1 MALVGNVVLLW
12 DEGGIDIYPAL
23 LFVSDGA
30 FFFEADEHGLDGFGA
45 PVACSTEQTDDLV
58 GVDGRFIPDDL
69 HHLEF
74 GFGYLGKFFVHS
86 KPPDLTGV
94 IKMIIAFLHFGVNAA
109 VSDRLSLIAVC
120 MIILRGRNN
129 MKMGINKKKLKI
141 RRNTMLIYAVNLIYL
156 LFFLFIYLQDRRRLI
171 NGFLFFILLM
181 LSGLSLVMLTD
192 ETGNP
197 FLFFLLIIIAMAAA
211 LLLFTGVF
219 IILAI
224 SFYSAVNLLR
234 KEGRSKANLL
244 SLLVGIGILL
254 WLVLGMVSFKNVE
267 INDVLSV
274 IMLVVNTILLY
285 LLLVFSNFILSS
297 FIYGIYRP
305 VLRQDYIIVLGS
317 GLMSG
322 NRVTPLLAGRIDR
335 ALKVYR
341 RQADKKKS
349 PPMLIMSGGQ
359 GGDEQI
365 AEGEAMKQYA
375 LEQGIPEDHILVE
388 DQSENTY
395 ENMLFSRQLIESREA
410 DMKHL
415 RILFSTSNYHVFRA
429 GIYARKA
436 GLKAQGIGAK
446 TKFYFWY
453 NALLREYVAIL
464 AMHKKTH
471 IVCMLI
477 LLVIVGLAS
486 LLIHHPDLVTRFI

>member
-1 MALVGNVVLLW
+1 
-12 DEGGIDIYPAL
+12 
-23 LFVSDGA
+23 
-30 FFFEADEHGLDGFGA
+30 
-45 PVACSTEQTDDLV
+45 
-58 GVDGRFIPDDL
+58 
-69 HHLEF
+69 
-74 GFGYLGKFFVHS
+74 
-86 KPPDLTGV
+86 
-94 IKMIIAFLHFGVNAA
+94 
-109 VSDRLSLIAVC
+109 
-120 MIILRGRNN
+120 
-129 MKMGINKKKLKI
+129 
-141 RRNTMLIYAVNLIYL
+141 MLIYAVNLIYL
-156 LFFLFIYLQDRRRLI
+156 LFFLLVYLQDRRRLI

-181 LSGLSLVMLTD
+181 ISGLSLVMLAG

-197 FLFFLLIIIAMAAA
+197 FLFFLLVIIAMAAV

-267 INDVLSV
+267 VDDVLSV

-305 VLRQDYIIVLGS
+305 LLRQDYIIVLGS
-317 GLMSG
+317 GLMGG

-341 RQADKKKS
+341 RQADKKKK
-349 PPMLIMSGGQ
+349 PPMLIMSGGK

-365 AEGEAMKQYA
+365 AEGEAMKRYA
-375 LEQGIPEDHILVE
+375 LEQGIPEDRILVE

-415 RILFSTSNYHVFRA
+415 HILFSTSNYHVFRA

-436 GLKAQGIGAK
+436 ELKAQGIGAK

-477 LLVIVGLAS
+477 LLIIVGLAS
-486 LLIHHPDLVTRFI
+486 LLIHHPDLVTQFI

>member
-1 MALVGNVVLLW
+1 MLV
-12 DEGGIDIYPAL
+12 
-23 LFVSDGA
+23 
-30 FFFEADEHGLDGFGA
+30 
-45 PVACSTEQTDDLV
+45 
-58 GVDGRFIPDDL
+58 
-69 HHLEF
+69 
-74 GFGYLGKFFVHS
+74 
-86 KPPDLTGV
+86 
-94 IKMIIAFLHFGVNAA
+94 
-109 VSDRLSLIAVC
+109 
-120 MIILRGRNN
+120 
-129 MKMGINKKKLKI
+129 
-141 RRNTMLIYAVNLIYL
+141 YAVNLIYL

-254 WLVLGMVSFKNVE
+254 WLVLGMLSFKNVE

-317 GLMSG
+317 GLMGG
-322 NRVTPLLAGRIDR
+322 NKVTPLLAGRIDR

-359 GGDEQI
+359 GGDQQI

-388 DQSENTY
+388 DQSKNTY
-395 ENMLFSRQLIESREA
+395 ENMLFFQTAHRKPGSGYEASAHFVLNLQLSCFPGQASMPERQGLRLRALARKQNSTFGITRCLGSMWQFWQCIKR
-410 DMKHL
+410 
-415 RILFSTSNYHVFRA
+415 RILSACLFCWSLWDLRVF
-429 GIYARKA
+429 
-436 GLKAQGIGAK
+436 
-446 TKFYFWY
+446 
-453 NALLREYVAIL
+453 
-464 AMHKKTH
+464 
-471 IVCMLI
+471 
-477 LLVIVGLAS
+477 
-486 LLIHHPDLVTRFI
+486 

>member
-1 MALVGNVVLLW
+1 
-12 DEGGIDIYPAL
+12 
-23 LFVSDGA
+23 
-30 FFFEADEHGLDGFGA
+30 
-45 PVACSTEQTDDLV
+45 
-58 GVDGRFIPDDL
+58 
-69 HHLEF
+69 
-74 GFGYLGKFFVHS
+74 
-86 KPPDLTGV
+86 
-94 IKMIIAFLHFGVNAA
+94 
-109 VSDRLSLIAVC
+109 
-120 MIILRGRNN
+120 
-129 MKMGINKKKLKI
+129 
-141 RRNTMLIYAVNLIYL
+141 MLIYAVNLIYL
-156 LFFLFIYLQDRRRLI
+156 LFFLLVYLQDRRRLI

-181 LSGLSLVMLTD
+181 ISGLSLVMLAG

-197 FLFFLLIIIAMAAA
+197 FLFFLLVIIAMAAV

-305 VLRQDYIIVLGS
+305 LLRKDYIIVLGS
-317 GLMSG
+317 GLMGG

-341 RQADKKKS
+341 RQVDKKKK
-349 PPMLIMSGGQ
+349 PPMLIMSGGK

-365 AEGEAMKQYA
+365 AEGEAMKRYA
-375 LEQGIPEDHILVE
+375 LEQGIPEDRILVE

-395 ENMLFSRQLIESREA
+395 ENMLFSRQLIENREA

-415 RILFSTSNYHVFRA
+415 HILFSTSNYHVFRA

-436 GLKAQGIGAK
+436 ELKAQGIGAK

-477 LLVIVGLAS
+477 LLIIVGLAS
-486 LLIHHPDLVTRFI
+486 LLIHHPDLVTQFI

>member
-1 MALVGNVVLLW
+1 
-12 DEGGIDIYPAL
+12 
-23 LFVSDGA
+23 
-30 FFFEADEHGLDGFGA
+30 
-45 PVACSTEQTDDLV
+45 
-58 GVDGRFIPDDL
+58 
-69 HHLEF
+69 
-74 GFGYLGKFFVHS
+74 
-86 KPPDLTGV
+86 
-94 IKMIIAFLHFGVNAA
+94 MI
-109 VSDRLSLIAVC
+109 
-120 MIILRGRNN
+120 
-129 MKMGINKKKLKI
+129 
-141 RRNTMLIYAVNLIYL
+141 
-156 LFFLFIYLQDRRRLI
+156 
-171 NGFLFFILLM
+171 
-181 LSGLSLVMLTD
+181 SGLSLVMLAG

-197 FLFFLLIIIAMAAA
+197 FLFFLLVIIAMAAV

-274 IMLVVNTILLY
+274 IMLVVNTVLLY

-305 VLRQDYIIVLGS
+305 LLRQDYIIVLGS
-317 GLMSG
+317 GLMGG

-335 ALKVYR
+335 ALKVYW
-341 RQADKKKS
+341 RQADKKKKR
-349 PPMLIMSGGQ
+349 PMLIMSGGK

-365 AEGEAMKQYA
+365 AEGEAMKRYA

-415 RILFSTSNYHVFRA
+415 HILFSTSNYHVFRA

-436 GLKAQGIGAK
+436 ELKAQGIGAK

-477 LLVIVGLAS
+477 LLIVVGLAS
-486 LLIHHPDLVTRFI
+486 LLIHHPDLVTQFI

>member
-1 MALVGNVVLLW
+1 
-12 DEGGIDIYPAL
+12 
-23 LFVSDGA
+23 
-30 FFFEADEHGLDGFGA
+30 
-45 PVACSTEQTDDLV
+45 
-58 GVDGRFIPDDL
+58 
-69 HHLEF
+69 
-74 GFGYLGKFFVHS
+74 
-86 KPPDLTGV
+86 
-94 IKMIIAFLHFGVNAA
+94 
-109 VSDRLSLIAVC
+109 
-120 MIILRGRNN
+120 
-129 MKMGINKKKLKI
+129 
-141 RRNTMLIYAVNLIYL
+141 MLIYAVNLIYL
-156 LFFLFIYLQDRRRLI
+156 LFFLLVYLQDRRRLI

-181 LSGLSLVMLTD
+181 ISGLSLVMLAG

-197 FLFFLLIIIAMAAA
+197 FLFFLLVIIAMAAV

-305 VLRQDYIIVLGS
+305 LLRQDYIIVLGS
-317 GLMSG
+317 GLMGG

-341 RQADKKKS
+341 RQADKKKK
-349 PPMLIMSGGQ
+349 PPMLIMSGGK

-365 AEGEAMKQYA
+365 AEGEAMKRYA
-375 LEQGIPEDHILVE
+375 LEQGIPEDRILVE
-388 DQSENTY
+388 DQSKNTY

-415 RILFSTSNYHVFRA
+415 HILFSTSNYHVFRA

-436 GLKAQGIGAK
+436 ELKAQGIGAK

-477 LLVIVGLAS
+477 LLIIVGLAS
-486 LLIHHPDLVTRFI
+486 LLIHHPDLVTQFI

>member
-1 MALVGNVVLLW
+1 
-12 DEGGIDIYPAL
+12 
-23 LFVSDGA
+23 
-30 FFFEADEHGLDGFGA
+30 
-45 PVACSTEQTDDLV
+45 
-58 GVDGRFIPDDL
+58 
-69 HHLEF
+69 
-74 GFGYLGKFFVHS
+74 
-86 KPPDLTGV
+86 
-94 IKMIIAFLHFGVNAA
+94 
-109 VSDRLSLIAVC
+109 
-120 MIILRGRNN
+120 
-129 MKMGINKKKLKI
+129 
-141 RRNTMLIYAVNLIYL
+141 MLIYIVNLIYL
-156 LFFLFIYLQDRRRLI
+156 LFFLLVYLQDRRRLI

-181 LSGLSLVMLTD
+181 ISGLSLVMLAG

-197 FLFFLLIIIAMAAA
+197 FLFFLLVIIAMAAV

-267 INDVLSV
+267 IDDVLSV
-274 IMLVVNTILLY
+274 IMLVVNTVLLY

-305 VLRQDYIIVLGS
+305 LLRQDYIIVLGS
-317 GLMSG
+317 GLMGG

-335 ALKVYR
+335 ALKVYW
-341 RQADKKKS
+341 RQADKKKKR
-349 PPMLIMSGGQ
+349 PMLIMSGGK

-365 AEGEAMKQYA
+365 AEGEAMKRYA

-415 RILFSTSNYHVFRA
+415 HILFSTSNYHVFRA

-436 GLKAQGIGAK
+436 ELKAQGIGAK

-471 IVCMLI
+471 IICMLI
-477 LLVIVGLAS
+477 LLVVVGLAS
-486 LLIHHPDLVTRFI
+486 LLIHHPDLVTQFI

>member
-1 MALVGNVVLLW
+1 
-12 DEGGIDIYPAL
+12 
-23 LFVSDGA
+23 
-30 FFFEADEHGLDGFGA
+30 
-45 PVACSTEQTDDLV
+45 
-58 GVDGRFIPDDL
+58 
-69 HHLEF
+69 
-74 GFGYLGKFFVHS
+74 
-86 KPPDLTGV
+86 
-94 IKMIIAFLHFGVNAA
+94 
-109 VSDRLSLIAVC
+109 
-120 MIILRGRNN
+120 
-129 MKMGINKKKLKI
+129 
-141 RRNTMLIYAVNLIYL
+141 MLIYTVNLIYL
-156 LFFLFIYLQDRRRLI
+156 LFFLLVYLQDRRRLI

-181 LSGLSLVMLTD
+181 ISGLSLVMLAG

-197 FLFFLLIIIAMAAA
+197 FLFFLLVIIAMAAV

-274 IMLVVNTILLY
+274 IMLVVNTVLLY

-305 VLRQDYIIVLGS
+305 LLRQDYIIVLGS
-317 GLMSG
+317 GLMGG

-335 ALKVYR
+335 ALKVYW
-341 RQADKKKS
+341 RQADKKKK
-349 PPMLIMSGGQ
+349 PPMLIMSGGK

-365 AEGEAMKQYA
+365 AEGEAMKRYA

-410 DMKHL
+410 DIKHL
-415 RILFSTSNYHVFRA
+415 HILFSTSNYHVFRA

-436 GLKAQGIGAK
+436 ELKAQGIGAK

-477 LLVIVGLAS
+477 LLVVVGLAS
-486 LLIHHPDLVTRFI
+486 LLIHHPDFVTRFI

>member
-23 LFVSDGA
+23 LFVGDGA
-30 FFFEADEHGLDGFGA
+30 FFFEADEHGLDSFGA

-86 KPPDLTGV
+86 KSPDLTSV
-94 IKMIIAFLHFGVNAA
+94 IKMIIAFLRFSVNEA

-141 RRNTMLIYAVNLIYL
+141 RKNTMLIYAVNLIYL

-197 FLFFLLIIIAMAAA
+197 FLFFLLVIIAMAVA

-254 WLVLGMVSFKNVE
+254 WPVLGMLSFKNVE

-274 IMLVVNTILLY
+274 IMLVVKTVLLY
-285 LLLVFSNFILSS
+285 LLLVFSNFILSP

-317 GLMSG
+317 GLMGG
-322 NRVTPLLAGRIDR
+322 NKVTPLLAGRIAK

-341 RQADKKKS
+341 R
-349 PPMLIMSGGQ
+349 L
-359 GGDEQI
+359 
-365 AEGEAMKQYA
+365 
-375 LEQGIPEDHILVE
+375 LE
-388 DQSENTY
+388 
-395 ENMLFSRQLIESREA
+395 ESS
-410 DMKHL
+410 K
-415 RILFSTSNYHVFRA
+415 
-429 GIYARKA
+429 
-436 GLKAQGIGAK
+436 LKCIK
-446 TKFYFWY
+446 
-453 NALLREYVAIL
+453 
-464 AMHKKTH
+464 
-471 IVCMLI
+471 C
-477 LLVIVGLAS
+477 
-486 LLIHHPDLVTRFI
+486 TR

>member
-1 MALVGNVVLLW
+1 
-12 DEGGIDIYPAL
+12 
-23 LFVSDGA
+23 
-30 FFFEADEHGLDGFGA
+30 
-45 PVACSTEQTDDLV
+45 
-58 GVDGRFIPDDL
+58 
-69 HHLEF
+69 
-74 GFGYLGKFFVHS
+74 
-86 KPPDLTGV
+86 
-94 IKMIIAFLHFGVNAA
+94 
-109 VSDRLSLIAVC
+109 
-120 MIILRGRNN
+120 
-129 MKMGINKKKLKI
+129 
-141 RRNTMLIYAVNLIYL
+141 MLIYAVNLIYL
-156 LFFLFIYLQDRRRLI
+156 LFFLLVYLQDRRRLI

-181 LSGLSLVMLTD
+181 ISGLSLVMLAG

-197 FLFFLLIIIAMAAA
+197 FLFFLLVIIAMAAV

-267 INDVLSV
+267 IDDVLSV

-305 VLRQDYIIVLGS
+305 LLRQDYIIVLGS
-317 GLMSG
+317 GLMGG

-341 RQADKKKS
+341 RQADKKKK
-349 PPMLIMSGGQ
+349 PPMLIMSGGK

-365 AEGEAMKQYA
+365 AEGEAMKRYA
-375 LEQGIPEDHILVE
+375 LEQGIPEDRILVE

-415 RILFSTSNYHVFRA
+415 HILFSTSNYHVFRA

-436 GLKAQGIGAK
+436 ELKAQGIGAK

-477 LLVIVGLAS
+477 LLIIVGLAS
-486 LLIHHPDLVTRFI
+486 LLIHHPDLVTQFI

>member
-1 MALVGNVVLLW
+1 
-12 DEGGIDIYPAL
+12 
-23 LFVSDGA
+23 
-30 FFFEADEHGLDGFGA
+30 
-45 PVACSTEQTDDLV
+45 
-58 GVDGRFIPDDL
+58 
-69 HHLEF
+69 
-74 GFGYLGKFFVHS
+74 
-86 KPPDLTGV
+86 
-94 IKMIIAFLHFGVNAA
+94 
-109 VSDRLSLIAVC
+109 
-120 MIILRGRNN
+120 
-129 MKMGINKKKLKI
+129 
-141 RRNTMLIYAVNLIYL
+141 MLIYAVNLIYL
-156 LFFLFIYLQDRRRLI
+156 LFFLLVYLQDRRRLI

-181 LSGLSLVMLTD
+181 ISGLSLVMLAG

-197 FLFFLLIIIAMAAA
+197 FLFFLLVIIAMAAV

-305 VLRQDYIIVLGS
+305 LLRQDYIIVLGS
-317 GLMSG
+317 GLMGG

-335 ALKVYR
+335 ALKVYW
-341 RQADKKKS
+341 RQADKKKK
-349 PPMLIMSGGQ
+349 PPMLIMSGGK

-375 LEQGIPEDHILVE
+375 LEQGIPEDRILVE

-415 RILFSTSNYHVFRA
+415 HILFSTSNYHVFRA

-436 GLKAQGIGAK
+436 ALKAQGIGAK

-486 LLIHHPDLVTRFI
+486 LLIHHPDLVTQFI

>member
-1 MALVGNVVLLW
+1 
-12 DEGGIDIYPAL
+12 
-23 LFVSDGA
+23 
-30 FFFEADEHGLDGFGA
+30 
-45 PVACSTEQTDDLV
+45 
-58 GVDGRFIPDDL
+58 
-69 HHLEF
+69 
-74 GFGYLGKFFVHS
+74 
-86 KPPDLTGV
+86 
-94 IKMIIAFLHFGVNAA
+94 
-109 VSDRLSLIAVC
+109 
-120 MIILRGRNN
+120 
-129 MKMGINKKKLKI
+129 
-141 RRNTMLIYAVNLIYL
+141 MLIYAVNLIYL
-156 LFFLFIYLQDRRRLI
+156 LFFLLVYLQDRRRLI

-181 LSGLSLVMLTD
+181 ISGLSLVMLAG

-197 FLFFLLIIIAMAAA
+197 FLFFLLVIIAMAAI

-267 INDVLSV
+267 IDDVLSV

-305 VLRQDYIIVLGS
+305 LLRQDYIIVLGS
-317 GLMSG
+317 GLMGG

-341 RQADKKKS
+341 RQADKKKK
-349 PPMLIMSGGQ
+349 PPMLIMSGGK

-365 AEGEAMKQYA
+365 AEGEAMKRYA
-375 LEQGIPEDHILVE
+375 LEQGIPEDRILVE

-395 ENMLFSRQLIESREA
+395 ENMLFSRQLIENREA

-415 RILFSTSNYHVFRA
+415 HILFSTSNYHVFRA

-436 GLKAQGIGAK
+436 ELKAQGIGAK

-486 LLIHHPDLVTRFI
+486 LLIHHPDLVTQFI

>member
-1 MALVGNVVLLW
+1 
-12 DEGGIDIYPAL
+12 
-23 LFVSDGA
+23 
-30 FFFEADEHGLDGFGA
+30 
-45 PVACSTEQTDDLV
+45 
-58 GVDGRFIPDDL
+58 
-69 HHLEF
+69 
-74 GFGYLGKFFVHS
+74 
-86 KPPDLTGV
+86 
-94 IKMIIAFLHFGVNAA
+94 
-109 VSDRLSLIAVC
+109 
-120 MIILRGRNN
+120 
-129 MKMGINKKKLKI
+129 
-141 RRNTMLIYAVNLIYL
+141 MLIYAVNLIYL
-156 LFFLFIYLQDRRRLI
+156 LFFLLVYLQDRRRLI

-181 LSGLSLVMLTD
+181 ISGLSLVMLAG

-197 FLFFLLIIIAMAAA
+197 FLFFLLVIIAMAAV

-305 VLRQDYIIVLGS
+305 LLRQDYIIVLGS
-317 GLMSG
+317 GLMGG

-341 RQADKKKS
+341 RQADKKKK
-349 PPMLIMSGGQ
+349 PPMLIMSGGK

-365 AEGEAMKQYA
+365 AEGEAMKRYA
-375 LEQGIPEDHILVE
+375 LEQGIPEDRILVE

-395 ENMLFSRQLIESREA
+395 ENMLFSRQLIENREA

-415 RILFSTSNYHVFRA
+415 HILFSTSNYHVFRA

-436 GLKAQGIGAK
+436 ELKAQGIGAK

-486 LLIHHPDLVTRFI
+486 LLIHHPDLVTQFI

>member
-1 MALVGNVVLLW
+1 
-12 DEGGIDIYPAL
+12 
-23 LFVSDGA
+23 
-30 FFFEADEHGLDGFGA
+30 
-45 PVACSTEQTDDLV
+45 
-58 GVDGRFIPDDL
+58 
-69 HHLEF
+69 
-74 GFGYLGKFFVHS
+74 
-86 KPPDLTGV
+86 
-94 IKMIIAFLHFGVNAA
+94 MI
-109 VSDRLSLIAVC
+109 
-120 MIILRGRNN
+120 
-129 MKMGINKKKLKI
+129 
-141 RRNTMLIYAVNLIYL
+141 
-156 LFFLFIYLQDRRRLI
+156 
-171 NGFLFFILLM
+171 
-181 LSGLSLVMLTD
+181 SGLSLVMLAG

-197 FLFFLLIIIAMAAA
+197 FLFFLLVIIAMAAV

-267 INDVLSV
+267 IDDVLSV

-285 LLLVFSNFILSS
+285 LLLVFSNFILSY

-305 VLRQDYIIVLGS
+305 LLRQDYIIVLGS
-317 GLMSG
+317 GLMGG

-335 ALKVYR
+335 TLKVYR
-341 RQADKKKS
+341 RQADKKKK
-349 PPMLIMSGGQ
+349 PPMLIMSGGK

-365 AEGEAMKQYA
+365 AEGEAMKRYA
-375 LEQGIPEDHILVE
+375 LEQGIPEDRILVE

-415 RILFSTSNYHVFRA
+415 HILFSTSNYHVFRA

-436 GLKAQGIGAK
+436 ELKAQGIGAK

-477 LLVIVGLAS
+477 LLIIVGLAS
-486 LLIHHPDLVTRFI
+486 LLIHHPDLVTQFI

>member
-1 MALVGNVVLLW
+1 
-12 DEGGIDIYPAL
+12 
-23 LFVSDGA
+23 
-30 FFFEADEHGLDGFGA
+30 
-45 PVACSTEQTDDLV
+45 
-58 GVDGRFIPDDL
+58 
-69 HHLEF
+69 
-74 GFGYLGKFFVHS
+74 
-86 KPPDLTGV
+86 
-94 IKMIIAFLHFGVNAA
+94 
-109 VSDRLSLIAVC
+109 
-120 MIILRGRNN
+120 
-129 MKMGINKKKLKI
+129 
-141 RRNTMLIYAVNLIYL
+141 MLIYAVNLIYL
-156 LFFLFIYLQDRRRLI
+156 LFFLLVYLQDRRRLI

-181 LSGLSLVMLTD
+181 ISGLSLVMLAG

-197 FLFFLLIIIAMAAA
+197 FLFFLLVIIAMAAV

-267 INDVLSV
+267 IDDVLSV

-305 VLRQDYIIVLGS
+305 LLRQDYIIVLGS
-317 GLMSG
+317 GLMGG

-341 RQADKKKS
+341 RQADKKKK
-349 PPMLIMSGGQ
+349 PPMLIMSGGK

-365 AEGEAMKQYA
+365 AEGEAMKRYA
-375 LEQGIPEDHILVE
+375 LEQGIPEDRILVE

-415 RILFSTSNYHVFRA
+415 HILFSTSNYHVFRA

-436 GLKAQGIGAK
+436 ELKAQGIGAK

-471 IVCMLI
+471 TVCMLI

-486 LLIHHPDLVTRFI
+486 LLIHHPDLVTQFI

>member
-1 MALVGNVVLLW
+1 
-12 DEGGIDIYPAL
+12 
-23 LFVSDGA
+23 
-30 FFFEADEHGLDGFGA
+30 
-45 PVACSTEQTDDLV
+45 
-58 GVDGRFIPDDL
+58 
-69 HHLEF
+69 
-74 GFGYLGKFFVHS
+74 
-86 KPPDLTGV
+86 
-94 IKMIIAFLHFGVNAA
+94 
-109 VSDRLSLIAVC
+109 
-120 MIILRGRNN
+120 
-129 MKMGINKKKLKI
+129 
-141 RRNTMLIYAVNLIYL
+141 MLIYAVNLIYL
-156 LFFLFIYLQDRRRLI
+156 LFFLLVYLQDRRRLI

-181 LSGLSLVMLTD
+181 ISGLSLVMLAG

-197 FLFFLLIIIAMAAA
+197 FLFFLLVIIAMAAV

-267 INDVLSV
+267 IDDVLSV

-305 VLRQDYIIVLGS
+305 LLRQDYIIVLGS
-317 GLMSG
+317 GLMGG

-341 RQADKKKS
+341 RQADKKKK
-349 PPMLIMSGGQ
+349 PPMLIMSGGK

-365 AEGEAMKQYA
+365 AEGEAMKRYA
-375 LEQGIPEDHILVE
+375 LEQGIPEDRILVE

-415 RILFSTSNYHVFRA
+415 HILFSTSNYHVFRA

-436 GLKAQGIGAK
+436 ELKAQGIGAK

-486 LLIHHPDLVTRFI
+486 LLIHHPDLVTQFI

>member
-1 MALVGNVVLLW
+1 
-12 DEGGIDIYPAL
+12 
-23 LFVSDGA
+23 
-30 FFFEADEHGLDGFGA
+30 
-45 PVACSTEQTDDLV
+45 
-58 GVDGRFIPDDL
+58 
-69 HHLEF
+69 
-74 GFGYLGKFFVHS
+74 
-86 KPPDLTGV
+86 
-94 IKMIIAFLHFGVNAA
+94 
-109 VSDRLSLIAVC
+109 
-120 MIILRGRNN
+120 
-129 MKMGINKKKLKI
+129 
-141 RRNTMLIYAVNLIYL
+141 MLIYAVNLIYL
-156 LFFLFIYLQDRRRLI
+156 LFFLLVYLQDRRRLI

-181 LSGLSLVMLTD
+181 ISGLSLVMLAG

-197 FLFFLLIIIAMAAA
+197 FLFFLLVIIAMAAV

-305 VLRQDYIIVLGS
+305 LLRQDYIIVLGS
-317 GLMSG
+317 GLMGG

-341 RQADKKKS
+341 RQADKKKK
-349 PPMLIMSGGQ
+349 PPMLIMSGGK

-365 AEGEAMKQYA
+365 AEGEAMKRYA
-375 LEQGIPEDHILVE
+375 LKQGIPEDRILVE
-388 DQSENTY
+388 DQSKNTY
-395 ENMLFSRQLIESREA
+395 ENMLFSRQLIENREA

-415 RILFSTSNYHVFRA
+415 HILFSTSNYHVFRA

-436 GLKAQGIGAK
+436 ELKAQGIGAK

-486 LLIHHPDLVTRFI
+486 LLIHHPDLVTQFI

>member
-1 MALVGNVVLLW
+1 
-12 DEGGIDIYPAL
+12 
-23 LFVSDGA
+23 
-30 FFFEADEHGLDGFGA
+30 
-45 PVACSTEQTDDLV
+45 
-58 GVDGRFIPDDL
+58 
-69 HHLEF
+69 
-74 GFGYLGKFFVHS
+74 
-86 KPPDLTGV
+86 
-94 IKMIIAFLHFGVNAA
+94 
-109 VSDRLSLIAVC
+109 
-120 MIILRGRNN
+120 
-129 MKMGINKKKLKI
+129 
-141 RRNTMLIYAVNLIYL
+141 MLIYAVNLIYL
-156 LFFLFIYLQDRRRLI
+156 LFFLLVYLQDRRRLI

-181 LSGLSLVMLTD
+181 ISGLSLVMLAG

-197 FLFFLLIIIAMAAA
+197 FLFFLLVIIAMAAV

-305 VLRQDYIIVLGS
+305 LLRQDYIIVLGS
-317 GLMSG
+317 GLMGG

-341 RQADKKKS
+341 RQADKKKK
-349 PPMLIMSGGQ
+349 PPMLIMSGGK

-365 AEGEAMKQYA
+365 AEGEAMKRYA
-375 LEQGIPEDHILVE
+375 LEQGIPEDRILVE

-415 RILFSTSNYHVFRA
+415 HILFSTSNYHVFRA

-436 GLKAQGIGAK
+436 ELKAQGIGAK

-477 LLVIVGLAS
+477 LLIIVGLAS
-486 LLIHHPDLVTRFI
+486 LLIHHPDLVTQFI

>member
-1 MALVGNVVLLW
+1 
-12 DEGGIDIYPAL
+12 
-23 LFVSDGA
+23 
-30 FFFEADEHGLDGFGA
+30 
-45 PVACSTEQTDDLV
+45 
-58 GVDGRFIPDDL
+58 
-69 HHLEF
+69 
-74 GFGYLGKFFVHS
+74 
-86 KPPDLTGV
+86 
-94 IKMIIAFLHFGVNAA
+94 
-109 VSDRLSLIAVC
+109 
-120 MIILRGRNN
+120 
-129 MKMGINKKKLKI
+129 
-141 RRNTMLIYAVNLIYL
+141 MLIYAVNLIYL
-156 LFFLFIYLQDRRRLI
+156 LFFLLVYLQDRRRLI

-181 LSGLSLVMLTD
+181 ISGLSLVMLAG

-197 FLFFLLIIIAMAAA
+197 FLFFLLVIIAMAAI

-267 INDVLSV
+267 IDDVLSV

-305 VLRQDYIIVLGS
+305 LLRQDYIIVLGS
-317 GLMSG
+317 GLMGG

-341 RQADKKKS
+341 RQADKKKK
-349 PPMLIMSGGQ
+349 PPMLIMSGGK

-365 AEGEAMKQYA
+365 AEGEAMKRYA
-375 LEQGIPEDHILVE
+375 LEQGIPEDRILVE

-415 RILFSTSNYHVFRA
+415 HILFSTSNYHVFRA

-436 GLKAQGIGAK
+436 ELKAQGIGAK

-471 IVCMLI
+471 IV
-477 LLVIVGLAS
+477 
-486 LLIHHPDLVTRFI
+486 

>member
-1 MALVGNVVLLW
+1 
-12 DEGGIDIYPAL
+12 
-23 LFVSDGA
+23 
-30 FFFEADEHGLDGFGA
+30 
-45 PVACSTEQTDDLV
+45 
-58 GVDGRFIPDDL
+58 
-69 HHLEF
+69 
-74 GFGYLGKFFVHS
+74 
-86 KPPDLTGV
+86 
-94 IKMIIAFLHFGVNAA
+94 
-109 VSDRLSLIAVC
+109 
-120 MIILRGRNN
+120 
-129 MKMGINKKKLKI
+129 
-141 RRNTMLIYAVNLIYL
+141 MLIYTVNLIYL
-156 LFFLFIYLQDRRRLI
+156 LFFLLVYLQDRRRLI

-181 LSGLSLVMLTD
+181 ISGLSLVMLAG

-197 FLFFLLIIIAMAAA
+197 FLFFLLVIIAMAAV

-254 WLVLGMVSFKNVE
+254 WLILGMVSFKNVE
-267 INDVLSV
+267 IDDVLSV
-274 IMLVVNTILLY
+274 IMLVVNTVLLY

-305 VLRQDYIIVLGS
+305 LLRQDYIIVLGS
-317 GLMSG
+317 GLMGG

-335 ALKVYR
+335 ALKVYW
-341 RQADKKKS
+341 RQADKKKK
-349 PPMLIMSGGQ
+349 PLMLIMSGGK

-365 AEGEAMKQYA
+365 AEGEAMKRYA
-375 LEQGIPEDHILVE
+375 LEQGIPEDRILVE

-395 ENMLFSRQLIESREA
+395 ENMLFSRQLIESREV

-415 RILFSTSNYHVFRA
+415 HILFSTSNYHVFRA

-436 GLKAQGIGAK
+436 ELKAQGIGAK

-477 LLVIVGLAS
+477 LLVVVGLAS
-486 LLIHHPDLVTRFI
+486 LLIHHPDLVTQFI

>member
-1 MALVGNVVLLW
+1 
-12 DEGGIDIYPAL
+12 
-23 LFVSDGA
+23 
-30 FFFEADEHGLDGFGA
+30 
-45 PVACSTEQTDDLV
+45 
-58 GVDGRFIPDDL
+58 
-69 HHLEF
+69 
-74 GFGYLGKFFVHS
+74 
-86 KPPDLTGV
+86 
-94 IKMIIAFLHFGVNAA
+94 
-109 VSDRLSLIAVC
+109 
-120 MIILRGRNN
+120 
-129 MKMGINKKKLKI
+129 
-141 RRNTMLIYAVNLIYL
+141 MLIYTVNLIYL
-156 LFFLFIYLQDRRRLI
+156 LFFLLVYLQDRRRLI

-181 LSGLSLVMLTD
+181 ISGLSLVMLAG

-197 FLFFLLIIIAMAAA
+197 FLFFLLVIIAMAAV

-305 VLRQDYIIVLGS
+305 LLRQDYIIVLGS
-317 GLMSG
+317 GLMGG

-335 ALKVYR
+335 ALKVYW
-341 RQADKKKS
+341 RQADKKKK
-349 PPMLIMSGGQ
+349 PPMLIMSGGK
-359 GGDEQI
+359 GRDEQI

-375 LEQGIPEDHILVE
+375 LEQGIPEDRILVE

-415 RILFSTSNYHVFRA
+415 HILFSTSNYHVFRA
-429 GIYARKA
+429 GLYARKA

-477 LLVIVGLAS
+477 LLIIVGLAS
-486 LLIHHPDLVTRFI
+486 LLIHHPDLVTQFI

>member
-1 MALVGNVVLLW
+1 
-12 DEGGIDIYPAL
+12 
-23 LFVSDGA
+23 
-30 FFFEADEHGLDGFGA
+30 
-45 PVACSTEQTDDLV
+45 
-58 GVDGRFIPDDL
+58 
-69 HHLEF
+69 
-74 GFGYLGKFFVHS
+74 
-86 KPPDLTGV
+86 
-94 IKMIIAFLHFGVNAA
+94 
-109 VSDRLSLIAVC
+109 
-120 MIILRGRNN
+120 
-129 MKMGINKKKLKI
+129 
-141 RRNTMLIYAVNLIYL
+141 MLIYAVNLIYL
-156 LFFLFIYLQDRRRLI
+156 LFFLLVYLQDRRRLI

-181 LSGLSLVMLTD
+181 ISGLSLVMLAG

-197 FLFFLLIIIAMAAA
+197 FLFFLLVIIAMAAI

-267 INDVLSV
+267 IDDVLSV

-305 VLRQDYIIVLGS
+305 LLRQDYIIVLGS
-317 GLMSG
+317 GLMGG

-341 RQADKKKS
+341 RQADKKKK
-349 PPMLIMSGGQ
+349 PPMLIMSGGK

-365 AEGEAMKQYA
+365 AEGEAMKRYA
-375 LEQGIPEDHILVE
+375 LEQGIPEDRILVE

-415 RILFSTSNYHVFRA
+415 HILFSTSNYHVFRA

-436 GLKAQGIGAK
+436 ELKAQGIGAK

-486 LLIHHPDLVTRFI
+486 LLIHHPDLVTQFI

>member
-1 MALVGNVVLLW
+1 
-12 DEGGIDIYPAL
+12 
-23 LFVSDGA
+23 
-30 FFFEADEHGLDGFGA
+30 
-45 PVACSTEQTDDLV
+45 
-58 GVDGRFIPDDL
+58 
-69 HHLEF
+69 
-74 GFGYLGKFFVHS
+74 
-86 KPPDLTGV
+86 
-94 IKMIIAFLHFGVNAA
+94 
-109 VSDRLSLIAVC
+109 
-120 MIILRGRNN
+120 
-129 MKMGINKKKLKI
+129 
-141 RRNTMLIYAVNLIYL
+141 MLIYAVNLIYL
-156 LFFLFIYLQDRRRLI
+156 LFFLLVYLQDRRRLI

-181 LSGLSLVMLTD
+181 ISGLSLVMLAG

-197 FLFFLLIIIAMAAA
+197 FLFFLLVIIAMAAI

-267 INDVLSV
+267 IDDVLSV

-305 VLRQDYIIVLGS
+305 LLRQDYIIVLGS
-317 GLMSG
+317 GLMGG

-341 RQADKKKS
+341 RQADKKKK
-349 PPMLIMSGGQ
+349 PPMLIMSGGK

-365 AEGEAMKQYA
+365 AEGEAMKRYA
-375 LEQGIPEDHILVE
+375 LEQGIPEDRILVE

-395 ENMLFSRQLIESREA
+395 ENMLFSRQLIENREA

-415 RILFSTSNYHVFRA
+415 HILFSTSNYHVFRA

-436 GLKAQGIGAK
+436 ELKAQGIGAK

-477 LLVIVGLAS
+477 LLIIVGLAS
-486 LLIHHPDLVTRFI
+486 LLIHHPDLVTQFI

>member
-1 MALVGNVVLLW
+1 M
-12 DEGGIDIYPAL
+12 
-23 LFVSDGA
+23 
-30 FFFEADEHGLDGFGA
+30 GF
-45 PVACSTEQTDDLV
+45 C
-58 GVDGRFIPDDL
+58 F
-69 HHLEF
+69 
-74 GFGYLGKFFVHS
+74 
-86 KPPDLTGV
+86 
-94 IKMIIAFLHFGVNAA
+94 
-109 VSDRLSLIAVC
+109 
-120 MIILRGRNN
+120 
-129 MKMGINKKKLKI
+129 
-141 RRNTMLIYAVNLIYL
+141 
-156 LFFLFIYLQDRRRLI
+156 
-171 NGFLFFILLM
+171 LLM
-181 LSGLSLVMLTD
+181 ISGLSLVMLAG

-197 FLFFLLIIIAMAAA
+197 FLFFLLVIIAMAAI

-267 INDVLSV
+267 IDDVLSV

-305 VLRQDYIIVLGS
+305 LLRQDYIIVLGS
-317 GLMSG
+317 GLMGG

-341 RQADKKKS
+341 RQADKKKK
-349 PPMLIMSGGQ
+349 PPMLIMSGGK

-365 AEGEAMKQYA
+365 AEGEAMKRYA
-375 LEQGIPEDHILVE
+375 LKQGIPEDRILVE
-388 DQSENTY
+388 GQSENTY
-395 ENMLFSRQLIESREA
+395 ENMLFSRKLIESREA

-415 RILFSTSNYHVFRA
+415 HILFSTSNYHVFRA

-436 GLKAQGIGAK
+436 ELKAQGIGAK

-477 LLVIVGLAS
+477 LLVIVELAS
-486 LLIHHPDLVTRFI
+486 LLIHHPDLVTQFI

>member
-1 MALVGNVVLLW
+1 
-12 DEGGIDIYPAL
+12 
-23 LFVSDGA
+23 
-30 FFFEADEHGLDGFGA
+30 
-45 PVACSTEQTDDLV
+45 
-58 GVDGRFIPDDL
+58 
-69 HHLEF
+69 
-74 GFGYLGKFFVHS
+74 
-86 KPPDLTGV
+86 
-94 IKMIIAFLHFGVNAA
+94 
-109 VSDRLSLIAVC
+109 
-120 MIILRGRNN
+120 
-129 MKMGINKKKLKI
+129 
-141 RRNTMLIYAVNLIYL
+141 MLIYAVNLIYL
-156 LFFLFIYLQDRRRLI
+156 LFFLLVYLQDRRRLI

-181 LSGLSLVMLTD
+181 ISGLSLVMLAG

-197 FLFFLLIIIAMAAA
+197 FLFFLLVIIAMAAV

-274 IMLVVNTILLY
+274 IMLVVNTVLLY

-305 VLRQDYIIVLGS
+305 LLRQDYIIVLGS
-317 GLMSG
+317 GLMGG

-341 RQADKKKS
+341 RQADKKKK
-349 PPMLIMSGGQ
+349 PPMLIMSGGK

-365 AEGEAMKQYA
+365 AEGEAMKRYA
-375 LEQGIPEDHILVE
+375 MEQGIPEDHILVE

-415 RILFSTSNYHVFRA
+415 HILFSTSNYHVFRA

-436 GLKAQGIGAK
+436 ELKAQGIGAK

-453 NALLREYVAIL
+453 NAMLREYVAIL

-477 LLVIVGLAS
+477 LLVVVGLAS

>member
-1 MALVGNVVLLW
+1 
-12 DEGGIDIYPAL
+12 
-23 LFVSDGA
+23 
-30 FFFEADEHGLDGFGA
+30 
-45 PVACSTEQTDDLV
+45 
-58 GVDGRFIPDDL
+58 
-69 HHLEF
+69 
-74 GFGYLGKFFVHS
+74 
-86 KPPDLTGV
+86 
-94 IKMIIAFLHFGVNAA
+94 
-109 VSDRLSLIAVC
+109 
-120 MIILRGRNN
+120 
-129 MKMGINKKKLKI
+129 
-141 RRNTMLIYAVNLIYL
+141 MLIYAVNLIYL
-156 LFFLFIYLQDRRRLI
+156 LFFLLVYLQDRRRLI

-181 LSGLSLVMLTD
+181 ISGLSLVILAG

-197 FLFFLLIIIAMAAA
+197 FLFFLLVIIAMAAI

-267 INDVLSV
+267 INDALSV

-305 VLRQDYIIVLGS
+305 LLRQDYIIVLGS
-317 GLMSG
+317 GLMGG

-341 RQADKKKS
+341 RQADKKKK
-349 PPMLIMSGGQ
+349 PPMLIMSGGK

-365 AEGEAMKQYA
+365 AEGEAMKRYA
-375 LEQGIPEDHILVE
+375 LEQGIPEDRILVE
-388 DQSENTY
+388 GQSENTY
-395 ENMLFSRQLIESREA
+395 ENMLFSRKLIESREA

-415 RILFSTSNYHVFRA
+415 HILFSTSNYHVFRA

-436 GLKAQGIGAK
+436 ELKAQGIGAK

-486 LLIHHPDLVTRFI
+486 LLIHHPDLVTQFI

>member
-1 MALVGNVVLLW
+1 
-12 DEGGIDIYPAL
+12 
-23 LFVSDGA
+23 
-30 FFFEADEHGLDGFGA
+30 
-45 PVACSTEQTDDLV
+45 
-58 GVDGRFIPDDL
+58 
-69 HHLEF
+69 
-74 GFGYLGKFFVHS
+74 
-86 KPPDLTGV
+86 
-94 IKMIIAFLHFGVNAA
+94 
-109 VSDRLSLIAVC
+109 
-120 MIILRGRNN
+120 
-129 MKMGINKKKLKI
+129 
-141 RRNTMLIYAVNLIYL
+141 MLIYAVNLIYL
-156 LFFLFIYLQDRRRLI
+156 LFFLLVYLQDRRRLI

-181 LSGLSLVMLTD
+181 ISGLSLVMLAG

-197 FLFFLLIIIAMAAA
+197 FLFFLLVIIAMAAI

-267 INDVLSV
+267 IDDVLSV

-305 VLRQDYIIVLGS
+305 LLRQDYIIVLGS
-317 GLMSG
+317 GLMGG

-341 RQADKKKS
+341 RQADKKKK
-349 PPMLIMSGGQ
+349 PPMLIMSGGK

-365 AEGEAMKQYA
+365 AEGEAMKRYA
-375 LEQGIPEDHILVE
+375 LEQGIPEDRILVE

-415 RILFSTSNYHVFRA
+415 HILFSTSNYHVFRA

-436 GLKAQGIGAK
+436 ELKAQGIGAK

-477 LLVIVGLAS
+477 LLIIVGLAS
-486 LLIHHPDLVTRFI
+486 LLIHHPDLVTQFI

>member
-1 MALVGNVVLLW
+1 
-12 DEGGIDIYPAL
+12 
-23 LFVSDGA
+23 
-30 FFFEADEHGLDGFGA
+30 
-45 PVACSTEQTDDLV
+45 
-58 GVDGRFIPDDL
+58 
-69 HHLEF
+69 
-74 GFGYLGKFFVHS
+74 
-86 KPPDLTGV
+86 
-94 IKMIIAFLHFGVNAA
+94 
-109 VSDRLSLIAVC
+109 
-120 MIILRGRNN
+120 
-129 MKMGINKKKLKI
+129 
-141 RRNTMLIYAVNLIYL
+141 MLIYAVNLIYL
-156 LFFLFIYLQDRRRLI
+156 LFFLLVYLQDRRRLI

-181 LSGLSLVMLTD
+181 ISGLSLVMLAG

-197 FLFFLLIIIAMAAA
+197 FLFFLLVIIAMAAV

-267 INDVLSV
+267 VDDVLSV

-305 VLRQDYIIVLGS
+305 LLRQDYIIVLGS
-317 GLMSG
+317 GLMGG

-341 RQADKKKS
+341 RQADKKKK
-349 PPMLIMSGGQ
+349 PPMLIMSGGK

-365 AEGEAMKQYA
+365 AEGEAMKRYA
-375 LEQGIPEDHILVE
+375 LEQGIPEDRILVE

-415 RILFSTSNYHVFRA
+415 HILFSTSNYHVFRA

-436 GLKAQGIGAK
+436 ELKAQGIGAK

-486 LLIHHPDLVTRFI
+486 LLIHHPDLVTQFI

>member
-1 MALVGNVVLLW
+1 
-12 DEGGIDIYPAL
+12 
-23 LFVSDGA
+23 
-30 FFFEADEHGLDGFGA
+30 
-45 PVACSTEQTDDLV
+45 
-58 GVDGRFIPDDL
+58 
-69 HHLEF
+69 
-74 GFGYLGKFFVHS
+74 
-86 KPPDLTGV
+86 
-94 IKMIIAFLHFGVNAA
+94 
-109 VSDRLSLIAVC
+109 
-120 MIILRGRNN
+120 
-129 MKMGINKKKLKI
+129 
-141 RRNTMLIYAVNLIYL
+141 MLIYAVNLIYL
-156 LFFLFIYLQDRRRLI
+156 LFFLLVYLQDRRRLI

-181 LSGLSLVMLTD
+181 ISGLSLVMLAG

-197 FLFFLLIIIAMAAA
+197 FLFFLLVIIAMAAV

-305 VLRQDYIIVLGS
+305 FFRQDYIIVLGS
-317 GLMSG
+317 GLMGG

-341 RQADKKKS
+341 RQADKKKK
-349 PPMLIMSGGQ
+349 PPMLIMSGGK

-365 AEGEAMKQYA
+365 AEGEAMKRYA
-375 LEQGIPEDHILVE
+375 LEQGIPEDRILVE

-395 ENMLFSRQLIESREA
+395 ENMLFSRQLIENREA

-415 RILFSTSNYHVFRA
+415 HILFSTSNYHVFRA

-436 GLKAQGIGAK
+436 ELKAQGIGAK

-486 LLIHHPDLVTRFI
+486 LLIHHPDLVTQFI

>member
-1 MALVGNVVLLW
+1 
-12 DEGGIDIYPAL
+12 
-23 LFVSDGA
+23 
-30 FFFEADEHGLDGFGA
+30 
-45 PVACSTEQTDDLV
+45 
-58 GVDGRFIPDDL
+58 
-69 HHLEF
+69 
-74 GFGYLGKFFVHS
+74 
-86 KPPDLTGV
+86 
-94 IKMIIAFLHFGVNAA
+94 
-109 VSDRLSLIAVC
+109 
-120 MIILRGRNN
+120 
-129 MKMGINKKKLKI
+129 
-141 RRNTMLIYAVNLIYL
+141 MLIYAVNLIYL
-156 LFFLFIYLQDRRRLI
+156 LFFLLVYLQDRRRLI

-181 LSGLSLVMLTD
+181 ISGLSLVMLAG

-197 FLFFLLIIIAMAAA
+197 FLFFLLVIIAMAAV

-267 INDVLSV
+267 IDDVLSV

-305 VLRQDYIIVLGS
+305 LLRQDYIIVLGS
-317 GLMSG
+317 GLMGG

-341 RQADKKKS
+341 RQADKKKK
-349 PPMLIMSGGQ
+349 PPMLIMSGGK

-365 AEGEAMKQYA
+365 AEGEAMKRYA
-375 LEQGIPEDHILVE
+375 LEQGIPADRILVE

-415 RILFSTSNYHVFRA
+415 HILFSTSNYHVFRA

-436 GLKAQGIGAK
+436 ELKAQGIGAK

-477 LLVIVGLAS
+477 LLIIVGLAS
-486 LLIHHPDLVTRFI
+486 LLIHHPDLVTQFI

>member
-1 MALVGNVVLLW
+1 
-12 DEGGIDIYPAL
+12 
-23 LFVSDGA
+23 
-30 FFFEADEHGLDGFGA
+30 
-45 PVACSTEQTDDLV
+45 
-58 GVDGRFIPDDL
+58 
-69 HHLEF
+69 
-74 GFGYLGKFFVHS
+74 
-86 KPPDLTGV
+86 
-94 IKMIIAFLHFGVNAA
+94 
-109 VSDRLSLIAVC
+109 
-120 MIILRGRNN
+120 
-129 MKMGINKKKLKI
+129 
-141 RRNTMLIYAVNLIYL
+141 MLIYAVNLIYL
-156 LFFLFIYLQDRRRLI
+156 LFFLLVYLQDRRRLI

-181 LSGLSLVMLTD
+181 ISGLSLVMLAG

-197 FLFFLLIIIAMAAA
+197 FLFFLLVIIAMAAV

-267 INDVLSV
+267 VDDVLSV

-305 VLRQDYIIVLGS
+305 LLRQDYIIVLGS
-317 GLMSG
+317 GLMGG

-341 RQADKKKS
+341 RQADKKKK
-349 PPMLIMSGGQ
+349 PPMLIMSGGK

-365 AEGEAMKQYA
+365 AEGEAMKRYA
-375 LEQGIPEDHILVE
+375 LEQGIPEDRILVE
-388 DQSENTY
+388 DQSKNTY

-415 RILFSTSNYHVFRA
+415 HILFSTSNYHVFRA

-436 GLKAQGIGAK
+436 ELKAQGIGAK

-477 LLVIVGLAS
+477 LLIIVGLAS
-486 LLIHHPDLVTRFI
+486 LLIHHPDLVTQFI

>member
-1 MALVGNVVLLW
+1 
-12 DEGGIDIYPAL
+12 
-23 LFVSDGA
+23 
-30 FFFEADEHGLDGFGA
+30 
-45 PVACSTEQTDDLV
+45 
-58 GVDGRFIPDDL
+58 
-69 HHLEF
+69 
-74 GFGYLGKFFVHS
+74 
-86 KPPDLTGV
+86 
-94 IKMIIAFLHFGVNAA
+94 
-109 VSDRLSLIAVC
+109 
-120 MIILRGRNN
+120 
-129 MKMGINKKKLKI
+129 
-141 RRNTMLIYAVNLIYL
+141 MLIYAVNLIYL
-156 LFFLFIYLQDRRRLI
+156 LFFLLVYLQDRRRLI

-181 LSGLSLVMLTD
+181 ISGLSLVMLAG

-197 FLFFLLIIIAMAAA
+197 FLFFLLVIIAMAAV

-267 INDVLSV
+267 IDDVLSV

-305 VLRQDYIIVLGS
+305 LLRQDYIIVLGS
-317 GLMSG
+317 GLMGG

-341 RQADKKKS
+341 RQADKKKK
-349 PPMLIMSGGQ
+349 PPMLIMSGGK

-365 AEGEAMKQYA
+365 AEGEAMKRYA
-375 LEQGIPEDHILVE
+375 MEQGIPEDRILVE

-415 RILFSTSNYHVFRA
+415 HILFSTSNYHVFRA

-436 GLKAQGIGAK
+436 ELKAQGIGAK

-477 LLVIVGLAS
+477 LLIIVGLAS
-486 LLIHHPDLVTRFI
+486 LLIHHPDLVTQFI